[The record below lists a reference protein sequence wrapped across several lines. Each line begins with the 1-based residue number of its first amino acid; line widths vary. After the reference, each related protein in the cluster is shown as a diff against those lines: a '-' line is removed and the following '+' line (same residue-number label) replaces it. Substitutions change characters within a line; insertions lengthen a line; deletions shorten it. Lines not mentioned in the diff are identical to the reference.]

1 MHKEGREGDKEYKHI
16 ANMWAR
22 SSHPGE
28 RNSYNEI
35 DQMRAE
41 EKNTKQKLV
50 RLKDEALNVIGELVV
65 FQSMVKKVAQDSEQ
79 KIPTLT
85 T

>member
-1 MHKEGREGDKEYKHI
+1 
-16 ANMWAR
+16 
-22 SSHPGE
+22 
-28 RNSYNEI
+28 
-35 DQMRAE
+35 MRAE